1 MMTEIQKL
9 RAEVQDLID
18 MLRETTKERDY
29 YERKVIT
36 LESLLGAAND
46 EIDTLI
52 DEVAILERERSR

>member
-9 RAEVQDLID
+9 RAEVQDLVD
-18 MLRETTKERDY
+18 MLRETSKERDY

-52 DEVAILERERSR
+52 EEVAILERERSR

>member
-1 MMTEIQKL
+1 MTEIQKL
-9 RAEVQDLID
+9 RAEVQDLVD
-18 MLRETTKERDY
+18 MLRETSKERDY

-52 DEVAILERERSR
+52 EEVAILERERSR

>member
-1 MMTEIQKL
+1 MTEIQKL

>member
-9 RAEVQDLID
+9 RAEVQDLVD

>member
-52 DEVAILERERSR
+52 EEVAILERERSR

>member
-9 RAEVQDLID
+9 RAEMQDLVD

>member
-1 MMTEIQKL
+1 MTEIQKL
-9 RAEVQDLID
+9 RAEVQDLVD

>member
-9 RAEVQDLID
+9 RTEVQDLID
-18 MLRETTKERDY
+18 MLRATTKERDY

-52 DEVAILERERSR
+52 EEVAILERERSR